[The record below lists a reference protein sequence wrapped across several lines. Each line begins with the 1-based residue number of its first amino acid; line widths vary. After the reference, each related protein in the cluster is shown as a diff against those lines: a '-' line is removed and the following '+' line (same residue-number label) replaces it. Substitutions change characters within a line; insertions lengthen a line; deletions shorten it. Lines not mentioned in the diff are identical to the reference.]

1 MLKLHP
7 VAASRRG
14 SHPLNHSH
22 SHSFLKAL
30 FLNIVIAT
38 LCLILLTP
46 AYGRM
51 RADSDSRDVLTR
63 QMAVD
68 DAGDSSSTATP
79 EELSE
84 LLRSINEAIEPDTL
98 ADSHVNALHDT
109 AVALTDEPDHP
120 RLDSSMM
127 VRTTIYNPED
137 TMKKPGKRIVRTKVP
152 GDMEYVVDFSAKD
165 SVRLVGTDQ
174 AYMYGDSKVSY
185 GSIKLDAANIE
196 MNMGTNTVYAVG
208 QEDSTGTVTGEP
220 VFDDAGT
227 SYESRTMTYNF
238 KTGKG
243 YITDVIT
250 QQGDGYLTGGQTKK
264 IDDKTFYIKDGH
276 YTTCDEHDDPHFY
289 FHLTKAKVT
298 PKKNIVT
305 GPAYMV
311 LAGLPL
317 PLAVPFG
324 YFPFSEKYSS
334 GIIVPTFGDDYNKGF
349 YLDRGGYYFAI
360 NDYVDLQLLGQIF
373 TKGSWGLN
381 AISRYKKRYKFSG
394 QFNLDYITTIDGDKG
409 LPGYSK
415 SSTFRVLWTHSQDPK
430 ANPNLNF
437 SASVNFYTAG
447 YQRDALNALYTPTFT
462 ENQTSSSINLSY
474 RPANSKWSFN
484 LGTTISQRN
493 MDSTLSVT
501 LPTLTANLPQVY
513 PFKRKKAMGA
523 ERWYEKISINYNG
536 SMRNDLTAKQ
546 NQFFKKSLIKDWNNG
561 IKHDART
568 QATFDIFQY
577 FRLTPSLSMTDYM
590 YFKKIKRSWDPEANR
605 EQLDTTYNFYN
616 IFNFN
621 VGLSLSTK
629 IYGFFQPWKKLFGDK
644 VKMIRHVMTPTISV
658 GWHPDFSDPMWGVYD
673 SYSYMNSSGQMVTSK
688 YNMFQNGNMG
698 SPSSGR
704 AGIVSFGLNNN
715 VEMKVRNDNDST
727 GEKKISLIES
737 LDLSQSYNFAATPG
751 MKRWSDLQASIL
763 IRLVKNFNL
772 NINSTWDPY
781 DYVNDQY
788 GRPVAHKTRLQAGK
802 GYARLNSASTSFS
815 YTFNNDTFRK
825 KGSNNSDKGKNKS
838 DASNTFDGSAQSED
852 DAAAAEEANGENGSK
867 RLRGAHDDDL
877 QLGPDGYMKWECPW
891 SLSFNYSVS
900 YNGNGEW
907 DPEAE
912 KYKGNIRQNLSF
924 SGNIRPTKN
933 WNFSMSGS
941 YNFDLHKIN
950 YMTCNISRDLHCFT
964 LTCSFVPLGPYK
976 SYNLHI
982 AVKSSLLSDLKYD
995 KRSSSGDGL
1004 RWY

>member
-1 MLKLHP
+1 M
-7 VAASRRG
+7 
-14 SHPLNHSH
+14 
-22 SHSFLKAL
+22 
-30 FLNIVIAT
+30 
-38 LCLILLTP
+38 ILLTP

-51 RADSDSRDVLTR
+51 RADSHSHAALPMPDFDSAAA
-63 QMAVD
+63 AVD
-68 DAGDSSSTATP
+68 TAP
-79 EELSE
+79 EQLGE
-84 LLRSINEAIEPDTL
+84 LLRSVSEALGT
-98 ADSHVNALHDT
+98 DSLSDIIPN
-109 AVALTDEPDHP
+109 ALTDTTDPNEDADRP
-120 RLDSSMM
+120 RLDSSLMA
-127 VRTTIYNPED
+127 RTTIYNPED
-137 TMKKPGKRIVRTKVP
+137 TMKRPGKRIVRTKVS
-152 GDMEYVVDFSAKD
+152 GDMEHVVDFSAKD

-174 AYMYGDSKVSY
+174 AYMYGDSKVTY
-185 GSIKLDAANIE
+185 GNIKLDAANIE
-196 MNMGTNTVYAVG
+196 MNMATNTVYAVG

-227 SYESRTMTYNF
+227 SYESKTMTYNF

-334 GIIVPTFGDDYNKGF
+334 GIIIPTFGDDYNKGF
-349 YLDRGGYYFAI
+349 YLDRGGYYFAF

-373 TKGSWGLN
+373 TKGSWGVN
-381 AISRYKKRYKFSG
+381 AISRYAKRYKFNG
-394 QFNLDYITTIDGDKG
+394 QFNIDYISTIEGDKG

-415 SSTFRVLWTHSQDPK
+415 SNTFKIAWTHNQDPK

-484 LGTTISQRN
+484 IGTTIAQRN
-493 MDSTLSVT
+493 QDSTLSVT

-513 PFKRKKAMGA
+513 PFKRKKAMGG
-523 ERWYEKISINYNG
+523 ERWYEKISVNYNG

-546 NQFFKKSLIKDWNNG
+546 NEFFKKSLIKDWNNG

-629 IYGFFQPWKKLFGDK
+629 VYGFFQPWKKLFGDK

-673 SYSYMNSSGQMVTSK
+673 SYTYMNSSGQMVTSK

-704 AGIVSFGLNNN
+704 AGMVSFGLNNN

-737 LDLSQSYNFAATPG
+737 LDLSQSYNFAASPG

-772 NINSTWDPY
+772 NVNTTWDPY

-825 KGSNNSDKGKNKS
+825 KGDKNSSDKGKKNF
-838 DASNTFDGSAQSED
+838 DASNTFDGSAQSEA
-852 DAAAAEEANGENGSK
+852 DAATEEQANGGDGGSK
-867 RLRGAHDDDL
+867 RLRGGKDDDL
-877 QLGPDGYMKWECPW
+877 QLGPDGYIKWDCPW

-907 DPEAE
+907 DPEAQ

-933 WNFSMSGS
+933 WNFSLSGS

-995 KRSSSGDGL
+995 KRSSTGDGL

>member
-1 MLKLHP
+1 M
-7 VAASRRG
+7 
-14 SHPLNHSH
+14 
-22 SHSFLKAL
+22 
-30 FLNIVIAT
+30 
-38 LCLILLTP
+38 ILLTP

-51 RADSDSRDVLTR
+51 RADSDSHAALPMPDL
-63 QMAVD
+63 D
-68 DAGDSSSTATP
+68 SAGAASDSSP
-79 EELSE
+79 EQLGE
-84 LLRSINEAIEPDTL
+84 LLRSVSDAL
-98 ADSHVNALHDT
+98 KADSLSAGTPEAASDT
-109 AVALTDEPDHP
+109 TLPDDDTDRP
-120 RLDSSMM
+120 RLDSSLMA
-127 VRTTIYNPED
+127 RTTIYNPED
-137 TMKKPGKRIVRTKVP
+137 TMKRPGKRIVRTKVS
-152 GDMEYVVDFSAKD
+152 GDMEHVVDFSAKD

-174 AYMYGDSKVSY
+174 AYMYGDSKVTY
-185 GSIKLDAANIE
+185 GNIKLDAANIE
-196 MNMGTNTVYAVG
+196 MNMATNTVYAVG

-227 SYESRTMTYNF
+227 SYESKTMTYNF

-334 GIIVPTFGDDYNKGF
+334 GIIIPTFGDDYNKGF

-373 TKGSWGLN
+373 TKGSWGVN
-381 AISRYKKRYKFSG
+381 AISRYAKRYKFNG
-394 QFNLDYITTIDGDKG
+394 QFNIDYISTIEGDKG

-415 SSTFRVLWTHSQDPK
+415 SNTFKIAWTHNQDPK

-484 LGTTISQRN
+484 IGTNIAQRN
-493 MDSTLSVT
+493 QDSTLSVT

-513 PFKRKKAMGA
+513 PFKRKKAMGG
-523 ERWYEKISINYNG
+523 ERWYEKISVNYNG

-546 NQFFKKSLIKDWNNG
+546 NEFFKKSLIKDWNNG

-568 QATFDIFQY
+568 QATFDLFQY
-577 FRLTPSLSMTDYM
+577 FRLTPSLSVTDYM
-590 YFKKIKRSWDPEANR
+590 YFKKIKRSWDYEANR

-621 VGLSLSTK
+621 VGVSLSTK
-629 IYGFFQPWKKLFGDK
+629 VYGFFQPWKKLFGDK

-673 SYSYMNSSGQMVTSK
+673 SYTYMNSSGQMVTSK

-704 AGIVSFGLNNN
+704 AGMVSFGLNNN

-737 LDLSQSYNFAATPG
+737 LDLSQSYNFAASPG

-772 NINSTWDPY
+772 NVNTTWDPY

-825 KGSNNSDKGKNKS
+825 KGDKNSDKGKKNS
-838 DASNTFDGSAQSED
+838 NSSNTFDGTAQSED
-852 DAAAAEEANGENGSK
+852 DAAAEEQANGGGEGGSK
-867 RLRGAHDDDL
+867 RLRGGHDDDL
-877 QLGPDGYMKWECPW
+877 QLGPDGYMKWDCPW

-907 DPEAE
+907 DPEAQ

-995 KRSSSGDGL
+995 KRSSTGDGL